1 MNCSFVFR
9 RGLFVT
15 ILVFFCTNAS
25 ANSITLTTGNDE
37 QSFLP
42 YWQIAGKGINLRLV
56 QRIPDQVRAFFMSRG
71 FSTDD
76 AEIIANSCVFQTVF
90 KNVSNLTV
98 PSTLKYSL
106 RDWVVRTG
114 EKEQGLKTR
123 EDWTKEWRAKKV
135 APASMLDFEW
145 ALVPTDFQYES
156 GDYNWGMT
164 LFNLKPGEKFD
175 LEVVWHQYDGGEQ
188 PRADDPEG
196 AP

>member
-1 MNCSFVFR
+1 M
-9 RGLFVT
+9 
-15 ILVFFCTNAS
+15 
-25 ANSITLTTGNDE
+25 
-37 QSFLP
+37 
-42 YWQIAGKGINLRLV
+42 
-56 QRIPDQVRAFFMSRG
+56 
-71 FSTDD
+71 
-76 AEIIANSCVFQTVF
+76 
-90 KNVSNLTV
+90 SNLTV

-164 LFNLKPGEKFD
+164 LFNLKPGVKFD
-175 LEVVWHQYDGGEQ
+175 LEVVWHQYDKVNRYIIKDMQ
-188 PRADDPEG
+188 CSPDIHPDPEEFRKQNEQ
-196 AP
+196 